1 MIFGKNKNNR
11 SEVEN
16 KNYLFRK
23 FIRKMRPKKNR
34 IRNNTNNNN
43 DKPSSSSSFL
53 SSAISLQQD
62 QDQKQQPLSKLST
75 TMTQFVVETAR
86 KTHDSIKDE
95 AERSKFLTILRNE
108 MRSKVF
114 APLGNYQERQSP
126 ITIPITNNE
135 NDMNN
140 YNTTNTNEKRERREK
155 QDTDDYNNDNGKEKE
170 KEESS
175 SLSSISS
182 TSSTSLT
189 TSTVSNENPNSNTDN
204 NSTRRRTSMNVI
216 DFLVK
221 TSQGTLES
229 IPHEEDQH
237 AFKNYLRRS
246 FLQEFIPSAQ

>member
-11 SEVEN
+11 SDVEN
-16 KNYLFRK
+16 KNYFFRK

-62 QDQKQQPLSKLST
+62 QDQKQKLLSKLST

-86 KTHDSIKDE
+86 NTHDAIQDE
-95 AERSKFLTILRNE
+95 AERSEFLLILRDE
-108 MRSKVF
+108 MRSEVF
-114 APLGNYQERQSP
+114 APLGDYQKRQGSMTIQ
-126 ITIPITNNE
+126 ITYNRNEKNN
-135 NDMNN
+135 DT
-140 YNTTNTNEKRERREK
+140 TTNTTEKRERREQ
-155 QDTDDYNNDNGKEKE
+155 QDTDDYNDDDDGKET
-170 KEESS
+170 EESS
-175 SLSSISS
+175 SLSSLSSISS
-182 TSSTSLT
+182 SSLN
-189 TSTVSNENPNSNTDN
+189 TSTVSIDNPNPNNN
-204 NSTRRRTSMNVI
+204 NSTRRRNSMNVI